1 MLFNSIPYLLLFAFT
16 YLIYWNIPQK
26 GRKPL
31 LVISSLIFYAYFSFP
46 FLFHFLFV
54 ILVNYGFSEWI
65 FRKKD
70 KGEKYSHLLFAI
82 VALNLI
88 NLGFFKYF
96 YFITGSLFSLTGYP
110 AFKEISGSW
119 SIFLPLAISFYTFQ
133 IIAVQV
139 DIHRG
144 IIAKRMSAVDYFLF
158 ILFFPQLIAGP
169 IMRSQDFLPQLDHP
183 TIDSDRMKKGLFLII
198 GGLFKKVIIAE
209 NIAPIISPI
218 FMDPSKFDSFSIF
231 FSVLAFAIQVYC
243 DFSGYTDMARGSAN
257 LLGYEIPENFQG
269 PFFSQSFREL
279 WSRWHIT
286 LSSWLR
292 DYIYIPLGGSKGS
305 IFRSNLNSFITMC
318 LGGLWHGANW
328 AFVFWGA
335 YLGALIWIERSL
347 YLGRGKKKFLP
358 DTMPFVGIIRTI
370 VIFIVFTFSG
380 VFFRAAARGEESMN
394 VAFEIFKGVLTFR
407 NTGESLSRVDELPTF
422 IALGLMF
429 NWFQYSNFVYEKL
442 KPYQNIL
449 LPFLSVVILLLLGIF
464 GDGGQDFIYFQF

>member
-1 MLFNSIPYLLLFAFT
+1 MLFNSIPYLILFAFT

-31 LVISSLIFYAYFSFP
+31 LVISSLLFYAYFSFP

-54 ILVNYGFSEWI
+54 ILINYAFSEWM

-70 KGEKYSHLLFAI
+70 KGETFDSVLYTI
-82 VALNLI
+82 VILNVI
-88 NLGFFKYF
+88 NLAFFKYF
-96 YFITGSLFSLTGYP
+96 YFITDSLYGLTGYP
-110 AFKEISGSW
+110 SFKEISGSW

-139 DIHRG
+139 DIYRG
-144 IIAKRMSAVDYFLF
+144 VIEKRMSTVDYFLF

-169 IMRSQDFLPQLDHP
+169 IMRSQDFLPQLDNP
-183 TIDSDRMKKGLFLII
+183 TIDEDRMKKGIFLII

-209 NIAPIISPI
+209 NIAPIIAPLY
-218 FMDPSKFDSFSIF
+218 MDPSKYDSFSIF
-231 FSVLAFAIQVYC
+231 FSVLAFGIQVYC

-269 PFFSQSFREL
+269 PFLSQSFREL

-328 AFVFWGA
+328 AFVIWGA

-347 YLGRGKKKFLP
+347 YLHRGKKNSFR
-358 DTMPFVGIIRTI
+358 IISPWQ
-370 VIFIVFTFSG
+370 VS
-380 VFFRAAARGEESMN
+380 
-394 VAFEIFKGVLTFR
+394 
-407 NTGESLSRVDELPTF
+407 
-422 IALGLMF
+422 
-429 NWFQYSNFVYEKL
+429 
-442 KPYQNIL
+442 
-449 LPFLSVVILLLLGIF
+449 SVPS
-464 GDGGQDFIYFQF
+464 

>member
-1 MLFNSIPYLLLFAFT
+1 
-16 YLIYWNIPQK
+16 
-26 GRKPL
+26 
-31 LVISSLIFYAYFSFP
+31 
-46 FLFHFLFV
+46 
-54 ILVNYGFSEWI
+54 
-65 FRKKD
+65 
-70 KGEKYSHLLFAI
+70 
-82 VALNLI
+82 
-88 NLGFFKYF
+88 
-96 YFITGSLFSLTGYP
+96 
-110 AFKEISGSW
+110 
-119 SIFLPLAISFYTFQ
+119 
-133 IIAVQV
+133 
-139 DIHRG
+139 
-144 IIAKRMSAVDYFLF
+144 
-158 ILFFPQLIAGP
+158 
-169 IMRSQDFLPQLDHP
+169 MRSQDFLPQLDHP

-429 NWFQYSNFVYEKL
+429 NWFQYSSFVYEKL